1 MRHDGHIDLPQTW
14 GQLVPSLLSDSP
26 ASDQTNLPTVVLTAG
41 LRETDGSELSS
52 PWDTTQSGRAGCWL
66 TLTLELYPGG
76 EFEEREVVVGGVGVV
91 LGVEEDPAD
100 SELVAC
106 QGTVVAQVEGELVGP
121 EVVRGAVG
129 GSEDPLVT

>member
-1 MRHDGHIDLPQTW
+1 M
-14 GQLVPSLLSDSP
+14 
-26 ASDQTNLPTVVLTAG
+26 
-41 LRETDGSELSS
+41 
-52 PWDTTQSGRAGCWL
+52 
-66 TLTLELYPGG
+66 ELYPGG